1 MLSIRSIANTQKDR
15 WKCKFGGMA
24 DKTWAIF
31 YSVPWDHDSSLSH
44 IQTQFLVENNDGTIT
59 NRTSHLTSSINL
71 LVNSSVSFSSWKVFL
86 IGSTETNYIKIA
98 ILKRHM
104 QCVSIFLYQIFNEFV
119 LIFSFFPFF
128 AVNLVLISLIHV
140 LHLLMQSL

>member
-1 MLSIRSIANTQKDR
+1 MPIHKKIDGNVNSGEWLTKPEPYFIQCLRD
-15 WKCKFGGMA
+15 
-24 DKTWAIF
+24 
-31 YSVPWDHDSSLSH
+31 YDSSLSH

-59 NRTSHLTSSINL
+59 NRTSHLTSSINF

-86 IGSTETNYIKIA
+86 IGSTVTNYIKIV

-119 LIFSFFPFF
+119 LIFLFFPFF
-128 AVNLVLISLIHV
+128 AVNLISLIHV